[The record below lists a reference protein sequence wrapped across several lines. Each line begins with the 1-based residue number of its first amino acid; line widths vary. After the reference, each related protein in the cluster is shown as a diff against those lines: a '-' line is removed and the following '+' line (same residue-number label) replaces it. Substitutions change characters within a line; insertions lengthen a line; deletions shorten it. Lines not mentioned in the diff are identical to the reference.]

1 MQTVDV
7 SDTGVLVA
15 SPEALSLK
23 VGIVLANPS
32 SGRRAPGWIVRC
44 ATGDAPA
51 TFEVAIRFIEPS
63 PGFWGSAEA
72 A

>member
-1 MQTVDV
+1 MRTVDV
-7 SDTGVLVA
+7 SDTGALVA

-32 SGRRAPGWIVRC
+32 SGRRAPGWVVRC
-44 ATGDAPA
+44 ATGDVPA
-51 TFEVAIRFIEPS
+51 TFEVAIQFIEPS
-63 PGFWGSAEA
+63 PDFWGSAA